1 MDKDSLLQALGGTL
15 NADQQVRKSSE
26 QSLHVY
32 EQQPGFT
39 SYLLDLITEPGIQ
52 LGTQIAAAIFFKN
65 RIMNYWIAPEHTK
78 QPASYFL
85 LENEKAD
92 IKNKLVPTLMKAY
105 KINQIKFSLSTALNG
120 ILSYDKWDELIPV
133 ISNLLSSQ
141 DQDQIFVGLICLYEY
156 VKSYR
161 WAGLES
167 KNFSN
172 PVMEN
177 ITQETF
183 PIIEQLAQT
192 LVANDGTTITDEMLY
207 LIVKS
212 FKNATFSSLPSYFMD
227 VNKLGLWCNIHISII
242 NKPLPKEVLEE
253 DILEQRALHPRVKAV
268 KWCFAN
274 MNRLL
279 NKHGGGYLT
288 KEKNDFTQVF
298 LTNFVPEILGA
309 YWKIIEEWSSKKVWL
324 SEASL
329 YYMISFLELIIETPC
344 WELVGDKLDAIIR
357 HLILPS
363 LQATEETVELY
374 EDDPFEYIRRFFDV
388 NREQKTSDV
397 SAINFVY
404 RLSNKKFTQTINVIF
419 GIINDIFTQRL
430 GNRGNQDI
438 AMKTEGALRI
448 LSTIS
453 YKLDSKSSPC
463 HGQVDKMLETYVLP
477 ELSNENSTRTPW
489 LTARS
494 CDTIAMFHNHE
505 YSDMQVLEKIFQ
517 GIISCFQNEVQF
529 PIQLTAA
536 DALATLVQE
545 DSVASHVAEQAPQ
558 LLENLLEKSKKYESD
573 ILTNV
578 MDTFVEKFAK
588 NLEPYAVELGT
599 KLVEQFLRLGNEI
612 LESQSAGGA
621 IEADKEY
628 QASGLLS
635 TLTTLILSTSHASKI
650 GTRLELVVQELINFV
665 LENAMVVFLTEIV
678 EIMESL
684 LYLNQEVSNTMWS
697 MYQSVI
703 DAFETYAYEYF
714 DSFQPFFVGIINKG
728 FTNPQVTMEHPYV
741 QSMMNVCFGILKQ
754 DDMDPIFAHSAF
766 EDIELTIL
774 AMNTRLASIL
784 PNFLSEI
791 FDIYNNL
798 EAQNAFDGYMLHR
811 LSLIRILFAS
821 IFVDP
826 VNTLSMIGSK
836 GFTVEFYK
844 LWIKHCDDFQSV
856 YGCKL
861 QILCALA
868 IVKSEAIKS
877 IPEDLVGETADLLL
891 NNVAALPN
899 AIRTRNSILTN
910 EISQKD
916 QVKQEGNDE
925 GDDDNNDEFA
935 EIGDLDDEYE
945 MDEAEMEA
953 LRETPIDKINGFE
966 EFVQAFLSMQQNEPE
981 KYHILFG
988 DLDDS
993 KKEMIQELVK
1003 VTQQTRR

>member
-1 MDKDSLLQALGGTL
+1 MDKDSLLQALSGTL
-15 NADQQVRKSSE
+15 NADQQVRKTSE

-39 SYLLDLITEPGIQ
+39 SYLLDLITESGVQ

-65 RIMNYWIAPEHTK
+65 RVMNYWIAPEHTK
-78 QPASYFL
+78 QPTSYYL

-92 IKNKLVPTLMKAY
+92 IKNNLVPTLIKAY

-120 ILSYDKWDELIPV
+120 ILSYDKWDELIPM
-133 ISNLLSSQ
+133 ISSLLSSQ
-141 DQDQIFVGLICLYEY
+141 DQDQIFVGLVCLYEY

-172 PVMEN
+172 PVMDN
-177 ITQETF
+177 ITQELF
-183 PIIEQLAQT
+183 PMIEQLAQT
-192 LVANDGTTITDEMLY
+192 LISNDGNSVTDEMLY

-212 FKNATFSSLPSYFMD
+212 FKNATFSSLPEYFVD

-242 NKPLPKEVLEE
+242 NKPLPKEVLDE
-253 DILEQRALHPRVKAV
+253 DIPEQRALHPRVKAV

-288 KEKNDFTQVF
+288 KEKTDFTQVF
-298 LTNFVPEILGA
+298 LTNFVPEILSA

-329 YYMISFLELIIETPC
+329 FYMISFLELIIETPC
-344 WELVGDKLDAIIR
+344 WELVGDKLEAVIR

-363 LQATEETVELY
+363 LEVTPEAVELY
-374 EDDPFEYIRRFFDV
+374 EDDTYEYIRRYFDV

-397 SAINFVY
+397 AAINFVY
-404 RLSNKKFTQTINVIF
+404 RLSNKKFKSTITTIF
-419 GIINDIFTQRL
+419 TIINDIFTQRI
-430 GNRGNQDI
+430 GNRESQEI
-438 AMKTEGALRI
+438 AMQTEGALRV
-448 LSTIS
+448 LSTVS
-453 YKLDSKSSPC
+453 YKLDTKSSPC

-477 ELSNENSTRTPW
+477 ELSDENSIKTPW
-489 LTARS
+489 LTARA
-494 CDTIAMFHNHE
+494 CDTIAMFHNHQ
-505 YSDMQVLEKIFQ
+505 YSDMQILQNIFH
-517 GIISCFQNEVQF
+517 GIISCFQNESQF
-529 PIQLTAA
+529 PIQLAAA

-545 DSVASHVAEQAPQ
+545 DSVASHVSEQAPQ

-588 NLEPYAVELGT
+588 SLEPYAVELAT
-599 KLVEQFLRLGNEI
+599 KLVDQFLRLGNEI
-612 LESQSAGGA
+612 LESQSSGA
-621 IEADKEY
+621 IETDKEY

-650 GTRLELVVQELINFV
+650 GKRLETVVQSLINFV

-684 LYLNQEVSNTMWS
+684 LYLNQEVSSTMWT

-754 DDMDPIFAHSAF
+754 DDMDPIFAHAAF

-774 AMNTRLASIL
+774 AMNIRLVSLL
-784 PNFLSEI
+784 PNFLNEI
-791 FDIYNNL
+791 FDIYQNL
-798 EAQNAFDGYMLHR
+798 EAQNAFDGFMLHR
-811 LSLIRILFAS
+811 LSLLRNLFAA
-821 IFVDP
+821 IYVDP
-826 VNTLSMIGSK
+826 VNTLNLIGSK
-836 GFTVEFYK
+836 GFTTEFYK
-844 LWIKHCDDFQSV
+844 LWIKHSDDFQSV

-861 QILCALA
+861 QMFAALA
-868 IVKSEAIKS
+868 ILKTDAVKN
-877 IPEDLVGETADLLL
+877 IPEDLVGETVDLLI

-899 AIRTRNSILTN
+899 AIRAKNSILTN
-910 EISQKD
+910 EISQKIQAKATED
-916 QVKQEGNDE
+916 EENDE
-925 GDDDNNDEFA
+925 YA
-935 EIGDLDDEYE
+935 EIGEFEDEYE
-945 MDEAEMEA
+945 VDEAEMEA
-953 LRETPIDKINGFE
+953 LRETPIDSINGFE
-966 EFVQAFLSMQQNEPE
+966 EFVQTFISIQQNDPE
-981 KYHILFG
+981 KYNILFG

-993 KKEMIQELVK
+993 KKQMIEELVK
-1003 VTQQTRR
+1003 ATQQVRR

>member
-15 NADQQVRKSSE
+15 DADQHVRKSSE

-39 SYLLDLITEPGIQ
+39 SYLLDLIIEPGVQ

-65 RIMNYWIAPEHTK
+65 RVLNYWIAPESTK

-85 LENEKAD
+85 LENEKSD
-92 IKNKLVPTLMKAY
+92 IKSKLVPTLMKAH

-120 ILSYDKWDELIPV
+120 ILSYDKWDELTALIV
-133 ISNLLSSQ
+133 NLLSSQ
-141 DQDQIFVGLICLYEY
+141 DQDQILVGLICLHEY

-161 WAGLES
+161 WAGLEL

-172 PVMEN
+172 PVVET
-177 ITQETF
+177 IAQEIF

-192 LVANDGTTITDEMLY
+192 LISNDGSTVTDEMLY

-212 FKNATFSSLPSYFMD
+212 FKNATYSSLPAYLMD
-227 VNKLGLWCNIHISII
+227 INKLGLWCKIHILII
-242 NKPLPKEVLEE
+242 NKPLPKELMEE
-253 DILEQRALHPRVKAV
+253 DIPEQRALHPRVKAV

-288 KEKNDFTQVF
+288 KEKNDFTQIF
-298 LTNFVPEILGA
+298 LTNFVPEILSS
-309 YWKIIEEWSSKKVWL
+309 YWKIIEDWSSRKIWL

-329 YYMISFLELIIETPC
+329 FYMISFLELIIETPC
-344 WELVGDKLDAIIR
+344 WELVGDKLDAIIG

-363 LQATEETVELY
+363 LQATQETMELY
-374 EDDPFEYIRRFFDV
+374 EDDTFEYIRRFFDV

-397 SAINFVY
+397 AAINFVF
-404 RLSNKKFTQTINVIF
+404 RLSNKKFKLTINVVF
-419 GIINDIFTQRL
+419 GIINDIFTQRT
-430 GNRGNQDI
+430 NDRGNQEV

-453 YKLDSKSSPC
+453 YKLDQKSSPC
-463 HGQVDKMLETYVLP
+463 HGQVDNMLATYVLP
-477 ELSNENSTRTPW
+477 ELSNENATKTPW
-489 LTARS
+489 LTARA
-494 CDTIAMFHNHE
+494 CDTIAMFHNHK
-505 YSDMQVLEKIFQ
+505 YSDMQVLQSIFQ
-517 GIISCFQNEVQF
+517 GIITCFQNENQF

-545 DSVASHVAEQAPQ
+545 DSVAAHVADQAPQ
-558 LLENLLEKSKKYESD
+558 LLENLLEKSKKYESE

-588 NLEPYAVELGT
+588 SLEPYAVELGT
-599 KLVEQFLRLGNEI
+599 KLVEQFLQLCNDI
-612 LESQSAGGA
+612 LELQSAGGA
-621 IEADKEY
+621 IETDKEY

-650 GTRLELVVQELINFV
+650 GTRLETVVQELISFV

-684 LYLNQEVSNTMWS
+684 LYLNQEVTTTMWS

-714 DSFQPFFVGIINKG
+714 DLFQPFFVGIVNKG
-728 FTNPQVTMEHPYV
+728 FTNPQVTMQHPYV
-741 QSMMNVCFGILKQ
+741 QSMMNVCFGVLKQ
-754 DDMDPIFAHSAF
+754 EDMDPIFAHSAF

-774 AMNTRLASIL
+774 AMDTRIASLL
-784 PNFLSEI
+784 PNFLTEI
-791 FDIYNNL
+791 FEIYHNL
-798 EAQNAFDGYMLHR
+798 DAQNAFDGFMLHR
-811 LSLIRILFAS
+811 LSLLRILFAA

-826 VNTLSMIGSK
+826 VNTVNFIGSR

-844 LWIKHCDDFQSV
+844 LWIKHSDDFQSV

-868 IVKSEAIKS
+868 ILKSEAVKS
-877 IPEDLVGETADLLL
+877 IQEDLVGETVDLLI

-899 AIRTRNSILTN
+899 AIRTKNSILTN

-916 QVKQEGNDE
+916 QVKTEVT
-925 GDDDNNDEFA
+925 DDDDNDEFA
-935 EIGDLDDEYE
+935 DIGDLDDEYE

-953 LRETPIDKINGFE
+953 LRETPIDRVNGFE
-966 EFVQAFLSMQQNEPE
+966 EFVQVFLSMQQNEPE

-988 DLDDS
+988 DLDDN
-993 KKEMIQELVK
+993 KKEMIQELVR

>member
-1 MDKDSLLQALGGTL
+1 MDKDSLLQALSGTL
-15 NADQQVRKSSE
+15 NADQRVRTTSE

-65 RIMNYWIAPEHTK
+65 RILNYWIAPENTK
-78 QPASYFL
+78 QPISFFL
-85 LENEKAD
+85 VEDEKID
-92 IKNKLVPTLMKAY
+92 IKNKLVPSLIKAY

-120 ILSYDKWDELIPV
+120 ILSYDKWDELVPI
-133 ISNLLSSQ
+133 IKRLLSSQ
-141 DQDQIFVGLICLYEY
+141 DQDQILVGLICLHEY
-156 VKSYR
+156 VKNYR

-172 PVMEN
+172 PVMDEV
-177 ITQETF
+177 TQEVF
-183 PIIEQLAQT
+183 PVVEQLAQT
-192 LVANDGTTITDEMLY
+192 LVSSEGNYSTDEMLY

-212 FKNATFSSLPSYFMD
+212 FKNATYSSLPQYFVDM
-227 VNKLGLWCNIHISII
+227 NKLGLWCNIHISII
-242 NKPLPKEVLEE
+242 NKPLPKEVLDE
-253 DILEQRALHPRVKAV
+253 DIPEQRAMHPRVKAV

-274 MNRLL
+274 MSRLL

-288 KEKNDFTQVF
+288 KDKSDFTQVF

-309 YWKIIEEWSSKKVWL
+309 YWKIIEEWSSKKIWL

-329 YYMISFLELIIETPC
+329 FYMISFLELIIETPC
-344 WELVGDKLDAIIR
+344 WELVGDKLEAVVK

-363 LQATEETVELY
+363 LEATNETVELY
-374 EDDPFEYIRRFFDV
+374 EDDTFEYIRRFFDV

-397 SAINFVY
+397 AAINFVY
-404 RLSNKKFTQTINVIF
+404 RLSNKKFKSTINAIF
-419 GIINDIFTQRL
+419 SLVNEIFTQRI
-430 GNRGNQDI
+430 GNRESQEV
-438 AMKTEGALRI
+438 AMRTEGALRV

-453 YKLDSKSSPC
+453 FKLDTQSSPC
-463 HGQVDKMLETYVLP
+463 YGQVDKMLETFVLP
-477 ELSNENSTRTPW
+477 ELSNESSIKTPW
-489 LTARS
+489 LTARA
-494 CDTIAMFHNHE
+494 CDTIAMFHNHQ
-505 YSDMQVLEKIFQ
+505 YSDMQVLQQIFQ
-517 GIISCFQNEVQF
+517 GIISCFQNESQF
-529 PIQLTAA
+529 PVQLTAA

-545 DSVASHVAEQAPQ
+545 DSVASHVSEQAPQ

-588 NLEPYAVELGT
+588 SLEPYAVELAS
-599 KLVEQFLRLGNEI
+599 KLVDQFVRLGNEI
-612 LESQSAGGA
+612 LESQSVGTV
-621 IEADKEY
+621 ETDKEY

-635 TLTTLILSTSHASKI
+635 TLTTLILSTSHASKL
-650 GTRLELVVQELINFV
+650 GTRLETVVQPLLNFV

-684 LYLNQEVSNTMWS
+684 LYLNQEVSSTMWS
-697 MYQSVI
+697 IYQSVV
-703 DAFETYAYEYF
+703 DAFEIYAYEYF

-754 DDMDPIFAHSAF
+754 DDMDPIFAHAAF

-784 PNFLSEI
+784 PNFLNEI
-791 FDIYNNL
+791 FDIYQNL
-798 EAQNAFDGYMLHR
+798 EAQDAFDGFMLHR
-811 LSLIRILFAS
+811 LSLLRNLFAA

-826 VNTLSMIGSK
+826 VNTMDLIASK

-844 LWIKHCDDFQSV
+844 LWIKHSDDFQSV

-861 QILCALA
+861 QMLASLSILKSDA
-868 IVKSEAIKS
+868 VKKIQ
-877 IPEDLVGETADLLL
+877 EDLVGETVDLLL

-899 AIRTRNSILTN
+899 AIRAKNSILTN
-910 EISQKD
+910 EISLKDQAKAEQKD
-916 QVKQEGNDE
+916 EDGNDE
-925 GDDDNNDEFA
+925 YA
-935 EIGDLDDEYE
+935 EIGELEDEYE

-953 LRETPIDKINGFE
+953 LRETPIDNVNGFE
-966 EFVQAFLSMQQNEPE
+966 EFVQAFLSIQQNEPE
-981 KYHILFG
+981 RYHILFG

-993 KKEMIQELVK
+993 KKEMIQELVR
-1003 VTQQTRR
+1003 VTQQARR

>member
-1 MDKDSLLQALGGTL
+1 MDKGSLLHALGGTL
-15 NADQQVRKSSE
+15 NADQQVRKNSE
-26 QSLHVY
+26 ESLHVY

-65 RIMNYWIAPEHTK
+65 RILNYWIAPENTK
-78 QPASYFL
+78 QPTSYYL

-92 IKNKLVPTLMKAY
+92 IKSKLVPTLIKAY

-120 ILSYDKWDELIPV
+120 ILSYDKWDELTPM

-161 WAGLES
+161 WAGLEL

-177 ITQETF
+177 ITQEVF

-192 LVANDGTTITDEMLY
+192 LISNDSSNVTDEMLY

-212 FKNATFSSLPSYFMD
+212 FKNATFSSLPTYFVD
-227 VNKLGLWCNIHISII
+227 VNKLGLWCNIHILII

-253 DILEQRALHPRVKAV
+253 DIVEQRALHPRVKAV

-288 KEKNDFTQVF
+288 KENNDFTQVF
-298 LTNFVPEILGA
+298 LTNFVPEILNA
-309 YWKIIEEWSSKKVWL
+309 YWKIIEEWSTKKIWL

-329 YYMISFLELIIETPC
+329 FYMISFLELIIETPC
-344 WELVGDKLDAIIR
+344 WELVGDKLEAVVK

-374 EDDPFEYIRRFFDV
+374 EDDTFEYIRRFFDV

-404 RLSNKKFTQTINVIF
+404 RLSNKKFKLTINVIF
-419 GIINDIFTQRL
+419 SIINDIFTQRISD
-430 GNRGNQDI
+430 RGNQEI

-453 YKLDSKSSPC
+453 YKLDTKSSPC

-477 ELSNENSTRTPW
+477 ELSNENSIKAPW
-489 LTARS
+489 LSARA
-494 CDTIAMFHNHE
+494 CDTIAMFHNHH
-505 YSDMQVLEKIFQ
+505 YSDVQVLEKIFQ
-517 GIISCFQNEVQF
+517 GIISCFQNDSQF

-545 DSVASHVAEQAPQ
+545 DSVAAHVSEQAPQ

-573 ILTNV
+573 ILTHV

-588 NLEPYAVELGT
+588 SLEPYAVELGT

-612 LESQSAGGA
+612 LELQSAGGA
-621 IEADKEY
+621 IETDKEY

-650 GTRLELVVQELINFV
+650 GTRLENVVQELINFV

-684 LYLNQEVSNTMWS
+684 LYLNQEVSNTMWTI
-697 MYQSVI
+697 YQSVI

-714 DSFQPFFVGIINKG
+714 DLFQPFFVGIINKG
-728 FTNPQVTMEHPYV
+728 FTNPQVTMEHPYA

-754 DDMDPIFAHSAF
+754 DDMDPIFAHAAF

-774 AMNTRLASIL
+774 AMNTRLASVL
-784 PNFLSEI
+784 PNFLNEV
-791 FDIYNNL
+791 FDIYHNL
-798 EAQNAFDGYMLHR
+798 DAQNAFDGYMLHR
-811 LSLIRILFAS
+811 LSLLRILFAS

-826 VNTLSMIGSK
+826 VNTMNIIGSK

-844 LWIKHCDDFQSV
+844 LWIKHSDDFQSV

-861 QILCALA
+861 QIFAALA
-868 IVKSEAIKS
+868 ILKTDVVKN
-877 IPEDLVGETADLLL
+877 IPEDLVGETVDLLI
-891 NNVAALPN
+891 NNLAALPN
-899 AIRTRNSILTN
+899 AIRTKNSILTN

-916 QVKQEGNDE
+916 QVKAEEKDDDENDE
-925 GDDDNNDEFA
+925 YA
-935 EIGDLDDEYE
+935 EIGDFNDEYE

-953 LRETPIDKINGFE
+953 LKETPIDNINGFE
-966 EFVQAFLSMQQNEPE
+966 EFVRVFLSMQQNEPE
-981 KYHILFG
+981 KYHVLFG
-988 DLDDS
+988 ELDDS
-993 KKEMIQELVK
+993 KKDMIQELVR